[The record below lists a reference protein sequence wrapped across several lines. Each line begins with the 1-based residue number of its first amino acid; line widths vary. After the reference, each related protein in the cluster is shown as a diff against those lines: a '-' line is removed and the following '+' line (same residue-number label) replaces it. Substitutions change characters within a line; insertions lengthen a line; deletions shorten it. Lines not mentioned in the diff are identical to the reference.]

1 MLNLVCQYGHIYVD
15 MTRRKQ
21 GMGEPEPADRRYLE
35 LLSEKFPTAQTAFTE
50 IINLEAILNLPKAT
64 EHFVSD
70 IHGEYEAFEHILNN
84 CSGVI
89 RERVRSTF
97 SLELTTSEQQDLCTL
112 IYYPQEKLR
121 RMKEEGRA
129 TEEWYAISLTRLVR
143 LARYLSGSYT
153 RSKVRKAM
161 PVAYAYIIDELLHF
175 TPDERK
181 VRQVYHERIITSII
195 DTGSAD
201 DFICSLASLIKRL
214 AVDTLHVVGDIYD
227 RGPHAELIIERLMRY
242 HSVDIQW
249 GNHDILWMG
258 AAAGSPVC
266 LAAII
271 RNNIHYDA
279 LAILENSY
287 GISLRELALFAE
299 RTYQKDD
306 VLSPF
311 EKAISVIMFK
321 LEGQTIQRHPNW
333 QMEGRLL
340 LGNIDKERGCVCI
353 GDKEYELTTSDFPT
367 VDPEHPYQLSV
378 EESKVMAHLVESAR
392 SSERLQRDIGFLY
405 DHGSMY
411 LVHNR
416 NVLFHACLPMKQ
428 DGSFNPVKHG
438 DTLYAGKAYLDYA
451 ERVAR
456 TAWHQHDQLS
466 LDWMW
471 YLWCGRFSPL
481 SGREVRTFER
491 TYVKDQTT
499 WKEPRDP
506 YYALVSKPE
515 IADRVLAE
523 FGLKGP
529 HCHIVNGHTPV
540 HASAGES
547 PIRADGKVLV
557 IDGGFCRAYHHTTG
571 IAGYTLIAEATGM
584 RIKAHRPFSSIHDV
598 LDLNQDIVSDTD
610 KFEYEERP
618 LLIGDTDTGDEIRQ
632 QIADLRALLG
642 AYRCG
647 LLVERAAH

>member
-1 MLNLVCQYGHIYVD
+1 MSE
-15 MTRRKQ
+15 TS
-21 GMGEPEPADRRYLE
+21 EADLRYLE
-35 LLSEKFPTAQTAFTE
+35 LLSEKFPTAQAAFTE

-89 RERVRSTF
+89 RERVRAIF
-97 SLELTTSEQQDLCTL
+97 RMELTTDEQQDLCTL
-112 IYYPQEKLR
+112 IYYPSAKLR
-121 RMKEEGRA
+121 RMKEEGKA
-129 TEEWYAISLTRLVR
+129 TEEWYAIELTRLVR

-161 PVAYAYIIDELLHF
+161 PVSYAYIIDELLHSS
-175 TPDERK
+175 PDEPEA
-181 VRQVYHERIITSII
+181 RQLYHQRIITSII

-201 DFICSLASLIKRL
+201 DFIGSLARLIKRL
-214 AVDTLHVVGDIYD
+214 AVDRLHIVGDIYD
-227 RGPHAELIIERLMRY
+227 RGPHAERIIERLMRY

-279 LAILENSY
+279 LEILENSY

-299 RTYQKDD
+299 RTYRADD
-306 VLSPF
+306 VLTPF

-321 LEGQTIQRHPNW
+321 LEGQTILRHPNW

-340 LGNIDKERGCVCI
+340 LGSIDAEAGTVAI
-353 GDKEYELTTSDFPT
+353 GGRSYELTTTDFPT
-367 VDPEHPYQLSV
+367 LDPEHPYELSPDEKTVV
-378 EESKVMAHLVESAR
+378 EGLVEAAR

-405 DHGSMY
+405 DHGSIY

-416 NVLFHACLPMKQ
+416 NVLFHACLPMKP

-438 DTLYAGKAYLDYA
+438 SRLYAGRDYLDYA

-456 TAWHQHDQLS
+456 TAWHQHDQMS

-491 TYVKDQTT
+491 TYVKDRST
-499 WKEPRDP
+499 WAEPRDP
-506 YYALVSKPE
+506 YFSLVNDPE
-515 IADRVLAE
+515 VADRVLAE
-523 FGLKGP
+523 FGLAGP

-540 HASAGES
+540 HASEGES
-547 PIRADGKVLV
+547 PIRAGGKVLV
-557 IDGGFCRAYHHTTG
+557 IDGGFCQAYHKTTG
-571 IAGYTLIAEATGM
+571 IAGYTLIAENTGM
-584 RIKAHRPFSSIHDV
+584 RIKAHRPFSSIKDV
-598 LDLNQDIVSDTD
+598 LDLNEDIVSDTD
-610 KFEYEERP
+610 KFEYEEKP
-618 LLIGDTDTGDEIRQ
+618 LLIDDTDTGKDIRQ
-632 QIADLRALLG
+632 QIQDLRALLD
-642 AYRCG
+642 AYRTG
-647 LLVERAAH
+647 VLVEHPSR

>member
-1 MLNLVCQYGHIYVD
+1 
-15 MTRRKQ
+15 MT
-21 GMGEPEPADRRYLE
+21 EPVQADRRYLE
-35 LLSEKFPTAQTAFTE
+35 LLSEKFPTAQQAFTE

-70 IHGEYEAFEHILNN
+70 VHGESEAFEHILNN

-89 RERVRSTF
+89 RERVRATF
-97 SLELTTSEQQDLCTL
+97 SMELTTEEQQELCTL
-112 IYYPQEKLR
+112 IYYPAAKLR
-121 RMKEEGRA
+121 RLHDEGRA
-129 TEEWYAISLTRLVR
+129 TEEWYAITLMRLIR

-161 PVAYAYIIDELLHF
+161 PVAYAYIIDELLHSS
-175 TPDERK
+175 PDEREE
-181 VRQVYHERIITSII
+181 RQVYHQRIITSII

-201 DFICSLASLIKRL
+201 DFIQSLAELIKRL
-214 AVDTLHVVGDIYD
+214 AVDRLHIVGDIYD
-227 RGPHAELIIERLMRY
+227 RGPHAELIVERLMRY

-279 LAILENSY
+279 LEILENSY

-299 RTYQKDD
+299 RTYRPDD
-306 VLSPF
+306 VLTPF

-321 LEGQTIQRHPNW
+321 LEGQTILRHPNW

-340 LGNIDKERGCVCI
+340 LGRIARQAGTVDI
-353 GDKEYELTTSDFPT
+353 GGTSYPLTTSDFPT
-367 VDPEHPYQLSV
+367 LDPEDPYRLSE
-378 EESKVMAHLVESAR
+378 EESEVMANLVEAAR
-392 SSERLQRDIGFLY
+392 TSERLQRDIGFLF
-405 DHGSMY
+405 DHGSVY

-416 NVLFHACLPMKQ
+416 NVLFHACLPMKA
-428 DGSFNPVKHG
+428 DGSFNPVRHG
-438 DTLYAGKAYLDYA
+438 ERLYAGREYLDYA

-456 TAWHQHDQLS
+456 TAWHQHDQAS

-491 TYVKDQTT
+491 TYVADRST
-499 WKEPRDP
+499 WTEPRDP
-506 YYALVSKPE
+506 YFALVNDPAV
-515 IADRVLAE
+515 ADRVLAE
-523 FGLKGP
+523 FGLSGP

-547 PIRADGKVLV
+547 PIRAGGKVLV
-557 IDGGFCRAYHHTTG
+557 IDGGFCRAYHSTTG
-571 IAGYTLIAEATGM
+571 IAGYTLISEACGM

-598 LDLNQDIVSDTD
+598 LDLNEDIVSDTD
-610 KFEYEERP
+610 RFEFEERP
-618 LLIGDTDTGDEIRQ
+618 LLIDDTDTGAGIRQ
-632 QIADLRALLG
+632 QIADLRALLD
-642 AYRCG
+642 AYRTG
-647 LLVERAAH
+647 ILVEHTPHQQGS